1 VARTDAATEAR
12 PVSPYV
18 PGAAPVPAGGA
29 PYAPGAAPVPA
40 GGAPTVPGAAPVPAG
55 GAPAAP
61 AGPGFGKAE
70 RRPGSGFR
78 VNRRA
83 LLIGVPAAV
92 LLAGGGVTAALVAAA
107 QENTPDKDTGGPG
120 PSSPSPATPTTP
132 ADEFPADDMLV
143 QVRREGSD
151 PEDNT
156 TDIYRVTPGGQRTA
170 LATSGADSLPQWSH
184 DRTSLAFMRRRGKT
198 FQLLRVGADGG
209 TPTVMVDRLTRE
221 SRLSWSPDDRS
232 VAYVGWVDGK
242 VQVLTIT
249 VGQRNP
255 RVLTRSGELKWD
267 PTWAPHDGNL
277 LAMSAYRRNSKF
289 RDVVVFKA
297 DDADEDRVYLTNW
310 GPQER
315 NAIDPAWSPDGT
327 RIVYACVRSTG
338 GSVIRVIKADGS
350 DDQPLTEGTDTN
362 DNPTWSADGEWISFT
377 RRAEGSTASAIFAV
391 RADGTGLRKVTE
403 GQTVEVY
410 ACWS

>member
-1 VARTDAATEAR
+1 VAA
-12 PVSPYV
+12 
-18 PGAAPVPAGGA
+18 
-29 PYAPGAAPVPA
+29 
-40 GGAPTVPGAAPVPAG
+40 
-55 GAPAAP
+55 
-61 AGPGFGKAE
+61 PGFGKAD
-70 RRPGSGFR
+70 RRPGSGFP

-92 LLAGGGVTAALVAAA
+92 LLAGGGVAAALVAAA
-107 QENTPDKDTGGPG
+107 QDNTPDEDTGGPG
-120 PSSPSPATPTTP
+120 PNSPSPAAPTTP
-132 ADEFPADDMLV
+132 ANGLPADDMLV
-143 QVRREGSD
+143 QVRREGST
-151 PEDNT
+151 PEDNA
-156 TDIYRVTPGGQRTA
+156 TDIYRVTPGGERKA
-170 LATSGADSLPQWSH
+170 LVRSGGDSLPQWSH
-184 DRTSLAFMRRRGKT
+184 DRQSLAFMRRRGKT
-198 FQLLRVGADGG
+198 LQILRVGADGG

-232 VAYVGWVDGK
+232 VAYVGWVDDK

-249 VGQRNP
+249 IGQKNP
-255 RVLTRSGELKWD
+255 RVLTRTDELKWD
-267 PTWAPHDGNL
+267 PTWAPHDDNL

-327 RIVYACVRSTG
+327 RIVYACVRSAGG
-338 GSVIRVIKADGS
+338 GSVIRVITADGS
-350 DDQPLTEGTDTN
+350 SDRPLTEGTDNN

-377 RRAEGSTASAIFAV
+377 RRATDGTTSAIFAV
-391 RADGTGLRKVTE
+391 RADGTGLRQVAE
-403 GQTVEVY
+403 GETLDVY